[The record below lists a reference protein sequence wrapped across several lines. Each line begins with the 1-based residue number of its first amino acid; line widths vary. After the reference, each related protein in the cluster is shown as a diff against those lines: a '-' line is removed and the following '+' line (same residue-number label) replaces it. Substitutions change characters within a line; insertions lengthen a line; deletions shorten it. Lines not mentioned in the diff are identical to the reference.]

1 MLNVLGVVCVVIFP
15 LAIMFFGWSWCVAAK
30 RADQLDE
37 ECLRRVRRRR

>member
-1 MLNVLGVVCVVIFP
+1 MTTLGII
-15 LAIMFFGWSWCVAAK
+15 LAILFPIGLILWSCLAIAK